1 MPIAYCGGTFDL
13 LHPGHV
19 RMLRW
24 AKETFGTTVVA
35 VNTDEFVTRYKAKPA
50 QTLHERMEMLESCR
64 YVDSVTVNW
73 GDENSR
79 IGILAANAT
88 HVVNGSDWTRERLM
102 EQMNLDEKFLK
113 AHGLEI
119 ALCPLERIFS
129 TTELKDRIWRGHGN
143 TALHAR
149 REVS

>member
-1 MPIAYCGGTFDL
+1 MLAYCGGTFDL

-19 RMLRW
+19 RMLKW
-24 AKETFGTTVVA
+24 AQETFGHTIVA
-35 VNTDEFVTRYKAKPA
+35 VNTDEFVTRYKSAPS
-50 QTLHERMEMLESCR
+50 QTLHERMEMLEACR

-79 IGILAANAT
+79 ISILSTEAT

-102 EQMNLDEKFLK
+102 EQMNLSEEFLK
-113 AHGLEI
+113 HHGLEI

-129 TTELKDRIWRGHGN
+129 TTELKQRIRRGHEHTTLQTRG
-143 TALHAR
+143 
-149 REVS
+149 EVS